1 MEQPPKKPAIY
12 VLLDGIIGL
21 LFLPIGLA
29 AVGLCLFILYHL
41 VRILFANAF

>member
-1 MEQPPKKPAIY
+1 MNEPPKKPAIF
-12 VLLDGIIGL
+12 VLLDGLIGL

-29 AVGLCLFILYHL
+29 LIGLCLFILYHL